1 MCIFVELKK
10 RQKEKEIR
18 KGNTKDAQFKISVS
32 LWTQETIVT
41 WDIERREKSEIGFVV
56 KFLPDSGK
64 L

>member
-18 KGNTKDAQFKISVS
+18 KGNTKNSQFKIPVS

-41 WDIERREKSEIGFVV
+41 WDIERREMSEIGFVV
-56 KFLPDSGK
+56 KFSARM
-64 L
+64 